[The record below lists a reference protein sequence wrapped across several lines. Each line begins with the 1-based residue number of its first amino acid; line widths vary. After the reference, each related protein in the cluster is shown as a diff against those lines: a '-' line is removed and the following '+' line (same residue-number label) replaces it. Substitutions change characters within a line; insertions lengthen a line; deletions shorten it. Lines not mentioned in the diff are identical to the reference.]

1 LSLARITCEDQTSV
15 KQVYFMRNC
24 LHFLGLLLIATFTML
39 LSPSAAAQ
47 NAEVDKKI
55 KKADALLNVKEY
67 KQALPIYL
75 EIDKLTP
82 NDPLNHYAIGVCYTS
97 LPGEEAKA
105 VPYLLTAVK
114 SKNTDVPPRAQLLLA
129 KAYHQNGQ
137 FDEAIAVLKAYKTI
151 EKKPEFLAEATLHL
165 SWSTNGKALTEQPA
179 DVYVQN
185 MGAPVNTAGTEYGPV
200 ISADEKVLVYT
211 TYKQGA
217 AATAGGKATEYEDVM
232 MSAKSGNNWSAPQSL
247 GITPPV
253 ITGVRNNIGSVGL
266 SPDGQKLLVYM
277 GATMNSGDI
286 YACQLQGDKWG
297 APGKL
302 GKEVNSTFEENSASY
317 TPDEKVV
324 YFASNRP
331 GGQGGM
337 DIWKVEKQIDGVWG
351 SPVNLGPTVNTKHDE
366 QAPFIHPDKKTLY
379 FTSNSPNSM
388 GGYDIFKTVLD
399 KGKWTVPAN
408 MGSPI
413 NTQYNDK
420 YFALSADGK
429 KGYFSSDRPEGKG
442 GYDIYFLGIPE
453 ELGVVP
459 LTMMKGRILAG
470 DPPKPV
476 RTKIKV
482 IDKSTNEII
491 KDVYNPNA
499 KTGDYLVIFPPNR
512 NYDLVIEAEG
522 FKPYLVNIYVPNQDY
537 FYELYQEILL
547 NPITKDGKVVGQ
559 GISVK
564 NAFHDVEQENGAKAN
579 NTEVYALMGKLLS
592 SADSSALNALL
603 ESVYADP
610 VDVSKMTKNEEA
622 TKSSFMYADA
632 SGKLHPFVVGKDTL
646 YTMAAVNTMA
656 KTAATAT
663 VKKETITKETVLKLN
678 QIYIVYFDTDKS
690 NLKSEAIP
698 ELDKVHDF
706 LKKNPSYGIKIAGYT
721 DSDGTKDRNQ
731 VISESRAK
739 AVAAYLVNK
748 GITNTRTLAR
758 GYGQNDPL
766 NTNATEDEKRLN
778 RRVEITLVE
787 LRAAN

>member
-1 LSLARITCEDQTSV
+1 MSV
-15 KQVYFMRNC
+15 KPVYLMRIC
-24 LHFLGLLLIATFTML
+24 LNFPGFLLLALIVMLHGFSAT
-39 LSPSAAAQ
+39 AQ
-47 NAEVDKKI
+47 NTEVEKKI

-67 KQALPIYL
+67 RQALPLYL
-75 EIDKLTP
+75 DIDKLTP
-82 NDPLNHYAIGVCYTS
+82 NDALNHYAIGVCYVHLT
-97 LPGEEAKA
+97 GEEAKA
-105 VPYLLTAVK
+105 IPYLETAVK
-114 SKNTDVPPRAQLLLA
+114 SKNPDVPPRSQFLLA
-129 KAYHQNGQ
+129 KAYHQKGLYEN
-137 FDEAIAVLKAYKTI
+137 AITLLKTYKTK
-151 EKKPEFLAEATLHL
+151 EKKPELLAETDLYL
-165 SWSTNGKALTEQPA
+165 SWCTNAKAITDQSS

-200 ISADEKVLVYT
+200 ISADEKVLIYT
-211 TYKQGA
+211 TFRQSSA
-217 AATAGGKATEYEDVM
+217 AQAGSKPVEFEDVM
-232 MSAKSGNNWSAPQSL
+232 ISNKAGNNWSVPQSL

-286 YACQLQGDKWG
+286 FSCQLQGEKWG
-297 APGKL
+297 APARL
-302 GKEVNSTFEENSASY
+302 GKEVNSSFEENSASF

-324 YFASNRP
+324 YFSSNRP

-351 SPVNLGPTVNTKHDE
+351 APVNLGPGVNTKYDE

-379 FTSNSPNSM
+379 FTSNGPNSM
-388 GGYDIFKTVLD
+388 GGYDIFKTVTD
-399 KGKWTVPAN
+399 KGKWILPVN
-408 MGSPI
+408 MGAPV

-442 GYDIYFLGIPE
+442 GFDIYFLGIPE

-482 IDKSTNEII
+482 IDKSSNEII

-522 FKPYLVNIYVPNQDY
+522 YKPYLVNIFVPNQDY

-547 NPITKDGKVVGQ
+547 TPITKDGKVVGQ

-564 NAFHDVEQENGAKAN
+564 NAFHDVEKENGAKAN
-579 NTEVYALMGKLLS
+579 NSEVYALMGKLLS
-592 SADSSALNALL
+592 SSDSSALGALL

-610 VDVSKMTKNEEA
+610 VDVSKMTKGEDA
-622 TKSSFMYADA
+622 TKNTFLYADA
-632 SGKLHPFVVGKDTL
+632 SGKLVPFIVGKDTL
-646 YTMAAVNTMA
+646 YTMSAVNTTVKA
-656 KTAATAT
+656 SPAAVA
-663 VKKETITKETVLKLN
+663 KKETITKETVLKLN

-690 NLKSEAIP
+690 NLKSDAIP
-698 ELDKVHDF
+698 ELDKVHEF
-706 LKKNPSYGIKIAGYT
+706 LRKNPSYGIKIAGYT
-721 DSDGTKDRNQ
+721 DSDGTKERNQ

-739 AVAAYLVNK
+739 AVASYLVNK
-748 GITNTRTLAR
+748 GISGNRTLAK

-766 NTNATEDEKRLN
+766 NANTSEEDKKLN
-778 RRVEITLVE
+778 RRVEVTLVE
-787 LRAAN
+787 LRPVNQ